1 MEVSLVL
8 IDSKSRVT
16 MIDSLA
22 GNRQQQNTDRMIALQ
37 QQQQQEQHQAR
48 HHQAHLFGPQM
59 PPSAP
64 RCNELLMIGDR
75 S

>member
-22 GNRQQQNTDRMIALQ
+22 GNRQQQNTDRMIAAAPGAAPSEAPASTPVCCTNAAECPSLQ
-37 QQQQQEQHQAR
+37 
-48 HHQAHLFGPQM
+48 
-59 PPSAP
+59 
-64 RCNELLMIGDR
+64 
-75 S
+75 